1 MPNLA
6 LRLGALFAIV
16 TLALTPSLGWG
27 GQDKGAARGASPVL
41 KAVPGEVSIEGQ
53 YWALIVGI
61 NEYSGAPRLHTAVA
75 DAMGIRDVLVER
87 YGFKPERI
95 RMLLNADATRSR
107 IEGAFVKLAREA
119 GAADSVLIYYAG
131 HGQYSDDNQLAWWVP
146 VDGNIDEPG
155 SWILDAAIRN
165 YVAVM
170 RARHVY
176 VIADSCF
183 SGSLFAQTRAI
194 LPRLTDRYYAKLYA
208 KRSRWGFTSGSTE
221 PVADQGK
228 DGHSVFAYHLLK
240 FLRDNE
246 EPYLVPSRIA
256 DSVIPLVARNADQMP
271 RSQPLQNAN
280 DEGGQFILQL
290 ASAAQALQEQSA
302 KAEQGIRQERDK
314 AQQELQKELERLA
327 EDRRRIESDAKEKL
341 ERERAHLVELERQL
355 EKQRRDE
362 ADVKRQLEDEHRQ
375 RLEAE
380 RQAADARRGG
390 EAAEQAARQRTVSEQ
405 RRAEEEARRRAT
417 EEKKQREELE
427 RLLAEQQQRE
437 ADTRRAL
444 EQEQIRRREA
454 ERIAKEAPVRGQA
467 PEPEEKPRKGS
478 PPPFVGGF

>member
-1 MPNLA
+1 M
-6 LRLGALFAIV
+6 
-16 TLALTPSLGWG
+16 
-27 GQDKGAARGASPVL
+27 
-41 KAVPGEVSIEGQ
+41 
-53 YWALIVGI
+53 
-61 NEYSGAPRLHTAVA
+61 
-75 DAMGIRDVLVER
+75 
-87 YGFKPERI
+87 
-95 RMLLNADATRSR
+95 
-107 IEGAFVKLAREA
+107 
-119 GAADSVLIYYAG
+119 LIYYAG

-290 ASAAQALQEQSA
+290 ASAAQALREQSV
-302 KAEQGIRQERDK
+302 KAEQAIRQERDK

-341 ERERAHLVELERQL
+341 ERERAHLSNSSVSWKSSAVTRPTSSVNSRTNTGSVWKRNDRQPTPGGVVRQQNRRPGKELSPSSAAL
-355 EKQRRDE
+355 K
-362 ADVKRQLEDEHRQ
+362 KRP
-375 RLEAE
+375 
-380 RQAADARRGG
+380 DAG
-390 EAAEQAARQRTVSEQ
+390 
-405 RRAEEEARRRAT
+405 RRRRRSSVKNSSGCWRSSNSVRRTRGVPWSRSRFGDGRRNGLQKRLPSEGRPRSLKKSRGKELPRRLSGGSDERAT
-417 EEKKQREELE
+417 QSTYDVN
-427 RLLAEQQQRE
+427 AW
-437 ADTRRAL
+437 
-444 EQEQIRRREA
+444 
-454 ERIAKEAPVRGQA
+454 
-467 PEPEEKPRKGS
+467 KGTIS
-478 PPPFVGGF
+478 GGGCAWHL